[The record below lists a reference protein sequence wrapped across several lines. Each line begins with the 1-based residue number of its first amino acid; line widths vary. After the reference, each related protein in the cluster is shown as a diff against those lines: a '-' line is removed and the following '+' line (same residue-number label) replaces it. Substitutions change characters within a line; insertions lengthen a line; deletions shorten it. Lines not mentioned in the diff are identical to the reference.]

1 VHRDKGDPVRNEIMR
16 HFDLIRE
23 FQKAGYFET
32 EHLKEIFG
40 EVKAAIKLGK
50 LVAISGIVGSGKTL
64 LLKRLQDHLAQE
76 KEVLIA
82 KSLSLDKRRV
92 TISTLLL
99 ALFMDLSAHTAKEK
113 EIPIPTQS
121 EKQIRKLQEII
132 RKSKKPV
139 VLFVDEAHDLHGQT
153 LRGLKRLME
162 VIEEDD
168 GLLSVVLAGHPK
180 LKNDLRRSSME
191 EIGHRMTVF
200 NLDGIV
206 ASKREYLEWLL
217 EKCTKTGTAVDTVF
231 SAEAIDL
238 LADRLVT
245 PLQIEHYLT
254 LAVEEAFT
262 IGVRP
267 VTAEIVA
274 SVIAK
279 DIDEL
284 ESRLTRLGYN
294 ARILAPILNVRP
306 AVLQSF
312 FQGQL
317 PPGRMQELQ
326 NEMLAVGI
334 PI

>member
-1 VHRDKGDPVRNEIMR
+1 VRNEIMR
-16 HFDLIRE
+16 YFDLVRE

-32 EHLKEIFG
+32 EHLKELLD
-40 EVKAAIKLGK
+40 EAKAAVKLGK

-64 LLKRLQDHLAQE
+64 FLKRLQDDLAQE
-76 KEVLIA
+76 REVLIA

-99 ALFMDLSAHTAKEK
+99 ALFMDLSTHTAQEK
-113 EIPIPTQS
+113 EITIPAQS

-132 RKSKKPV
+132 RKRKKIV
-139 VLFVDEAHDLHGQT
+139 ALFVDEAHDIHGQT

-168 GLLSVVLAGHPK
+168 GRLSVVLAGHPK

-191 EIGHRMTVF
+191 EVGHRVTIF

-206 ASKREYLEWLL
+206 ASQREYIEWLL
-217 EKCTKTGTAVDTVF
+217 EKCTKTGSAVDTIF
-231 SAEAIDL
+231 SIEAIDF

-284 ESRLTRLGYN
+284 ESKLTRFGYN
-294 ARILAPILNVRP
+294 ARTLAQILNVRP
-306 AVLQSF
+306 AVLKSF

-317 PPGRMQELQ
+317 PPGRTQELQ
-326 NEMLAVGI
+326 NEMLAAGI

>member
-1 VHRDKGDPVRNEIMR
+1 MRNEIMR
-16 HFDLIRE
+16 YFDLVRE

-32 EHLKEIFG
+32 EHLKELLE
-40 EVKAAIKLGK
+40 EVKAAVKLGK

-64 LLKRLQDHLAQE
+64 FLKRLRDDLAQE

-99 ALFMDLSAHTAKEK
+99 ALFMDLSAHAAQGK
-113 EIPIPTQS
+113 EITIPAQS

-132 RKSKKPV
+132 RKRKKTV
-139 VLFVDEAHDLHGQT
+139 ALFVDEAHDIHGQT

-168 GLLSVVLAGHPK
+168 GRLSVILAGHPK

-191 EIGHRMTVF
+191 EVGHRMTIF

-206 ASKREYLEWLL
+206 ASKREYIEWLL
-217 EKCTKTGTAVDTVF
+217 EKCTKPGTAVDTIF
-231 SAEAIDL
+231 SIEAIDF

-267 VTAEIVA
+267 VTVEIVA

-284 ESRLTRLGYN
+284 ESKLTRFGYN
-294 ARILAPILNVRP
+294 ARTLAQILNVRP
-306 AVLQSF
+306 AVLKSF

-317 PPGRMQELQ
+317 PPGRTQELQ
-326 NEMLAVGI
+326 NEMLAAGI